1 MDNWESL
8 RRPTHPIPDPTHPT
22 LLFERRGATCVT
34 CHVDIDTRDR
44 TTASFFIVLKDFSGS
59 YCSMISTLICLIN
72 NNVTDICHFAVT
84 LCYDTA
90 ADIQDILVPQKEGAP
105 CAMCHISHGHVS
117 YGHLRLRSIGGLWGI
132 LQKYLNYITLAA
144 LRSRHRD
151 CSVFGKSLNNNVT
164 VLSFTAAD
172 NQDLLF
178 QITVLTCP
186 RPT

>member
-90 ADIQDILVPQKEGAP
+90 ADIQDILVPQKEGGV
-105 CAMCHISHGHVS
+105 MCHISHGHVS
-117 YGHLRLRSIGGLWGI
+117 YGHLNVRRDYDFVLLEDYGESCRNI
-132 LQKYLNYITLAA
+132 L
-144 LRSRHRD
+144 
-151 CSVFGKSLNNNVT
+151 VSLPLLLYDPDIEI
-164 VLSFTAAD
+164 VLFLEKD
-172 NQDLLF
+172 
-178 QITVLTCP
+178 
-186 RPT
+186 

>member
-1 MDNWESL
+1 
-8 RRPTHPIPDPTHPT
+8 
-22 LLFERRGATCVT
+22 
-34 CHVDIDTRDR
+34 
-44 TTASFFIVLKDFSGS
+44 
-59 YCSMISTLICLIN
+59 MISTLICLIN

-90 ADIQDILVPQKEGAP
+90 ADIQDILVPQKEGGV
-105 CAMCHISHGHVS
+105 MCHISHGHVS
-117 YGHLRLRSIGGLWGI
+117 YGHLNLRQDYDFVLLEDYGES
-132 LQKYLNYITLAA
+132 QKYPSFITLAA

-151 CSVFGKSLNNNVT
+151 CSVFGKRLNNNVT